1 MRVYLAPL
9 HDSSSREQCLAAF
22 ERAIGAVGYLERIG
36 RGELVAI
43 KTHFG
48 EAEDGNFVPPWQ
60 LAPLAA
66 AVRQRG
72 GVPFLVETSVL
83 YKSPRSNAVTHLE
96 LARAHGFG
104 ELGLPIVMLDG
115 LRGNNE
121 RAVELP
127 EGTLCKTVNLA
138 ADLAHC
144 DHVLVVSH
152 VTGHLA
158 TGMGACLKNVGM
170 GLASR
175 KGKLQQHSGSKLVIG
190 EKRCTACGTC
200 IEYCPEGAIASDPG
214 RGDKAV
220 IDEAKCIGCGECL
233 AVCRDDAVRF
243 KWDAAS
249 ADIQKRMAE
258 HALGAFLLARQHMAF
273 FDFLV
278 DVTKDC
284 DCIGKSDKVMG
295 DVGILASL
303 DPVAIDQ
310 ASLDLLRARHH
321 CRLEEL
327 TYPELD
333 ATIKLEHA
341 ERIGLGKRAHEL
353 VEV

>member
-9 HDSSSREQCLAAF
+9 DDSSSREQRLAAF
-22 ERAIGAVGYLERIG
+22 ERAIGAVGYLDRIK

-48 EAEDGNFVPPWQ
+48 EEREGNYIPPWQ
-60 LAPLAA
+60 LAPLVA
-66 AVRQRG
+66 AVRERG
-72 GVPFLVETSVL
+72 AAPFLVETSVL
-83 YKSPRSNAVTHLE
+83 YKSPRSNAVAHLE
-96 LARAHGFG
+96 VARAHGFG
-104 ELGLPIVMLDG
+104 ELGVPIVMLDG

-121 RAVELP
+121 RTVELP
-127 EGTLCKTVNLA
+127 AGSLCKTVNLA

-170 GLASR
+170 GLSSR
-175 KGKLQQHSGSKLVIG
+175 KGKLQQHSGSKLVVS

-200 IEYCPEGAIASDPG
+200 IEYCPEGAIASDPA
-214 RGDKAV
+214 RSDKAV
-220 IDEAKCIGCGECL
+220 VDESKCIGCGECL
-233 AVCRDDAVRF
+233 AVCRDDAVKF

-258 HALGAFLLARQHMAF
+258 HALGAYLLTREHMAF

-278 DVTKDC
+278 DMTKDC
-284 DCIGKSDKVMG
+284 DCLGKSDKVLG
-295 DVGILASL
+295 DLGILASL
-303 DPVAIDQ
+303 DPVALDQ
-310 ASLDLLRARHH
+310 AALDLIGSRHH
-321 CRLEEL
+321 CRLEDRS
-327 TYPELD
+327 YPELD
-333 ATIKLEHA
+333 ASIQLEHA
-341 ERIGLGKRAHEL
+341 EHIGLGHRAHEL
-353 VEV
+353 MEV

>member
-1 MRVYLAPL
+1 MHVYLAPL
-9 HDSSSREQCLAAF
+9 DDSSSREQRLAAF
-22 ERAIGAVGYLERIG
+22 ARVITKVGYLERIN

-48 EAEDGNFVPPWQ
+48 EEKDGNYVPPWQ

-72 GVPFLVETSVL
+72 ASPFLVETSVL
-83 YKSPRSNAVTHLE
+83 YKSPRSDAVSHLE
-96 LARAHGFG
+96 VARAHGFG

-127 EGTLCKTVNLA
+127 AGTLCKTVKLA

-170 GLASR
+170 GLSSR
-175 KGKLQQHSGSKLVIG
+175 QGKLQQHSGSKLVVS

-200 IEYCPEGAIASDPG
+200 IQYCPEGAITSDPA

-220 IDEAKCIGCGECL
+220 IDEPKCIGCGECL
-233 AVCRDDAVRF
+233 AVCRDDAVKF

-249 ADIQKRMAE
+249 ADLQRRMAE
-258 HALGAFLLARQHMAF
+258 HALGAYLLARERMAF
-273 FDFLV
+273 FNFVV

-284 DCIGKSDKVMG
+284 DCIGKSEKVLG

-310 ASLDLLRARHH
+310 ASLALLQARHH
-321 CRLEEL
+321 CRLEDRS
-327 TYPELD
+327 YPELD
-333 ATIKLEHA
+333 ASIQLEHA
-341 ERIGLGKRAHEL
+341 ERIGLGKRTYDLAQ
-353 VEV
+353 V